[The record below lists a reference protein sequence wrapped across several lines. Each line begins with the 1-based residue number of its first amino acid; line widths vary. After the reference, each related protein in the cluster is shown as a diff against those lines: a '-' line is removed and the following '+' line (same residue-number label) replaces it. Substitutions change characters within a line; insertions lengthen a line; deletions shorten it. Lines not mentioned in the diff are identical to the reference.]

1 MLMLVVVTAA
11 ALAVMVVVVL
21 MLVVVT
27 AAALTVVVVVMLMLV
42 VMAAAAL
49 TVVVVVV
56 LMLVVMAAA
65 ALAVM
70 VVMMVLVLMLV
81 LSVSLGSHRHQL
93 RLEIGLGGHS
103 LQDLLAGQ
111 VVPIG
116 GHDGGGGVLLAQQGY
131 GSCHLVLRGGLGAAE
146 QDAAGMAD
154 LVVVELAKVLHIQLD
169 LVHVCYGNKAVQ
181 LHIQVL
187 GHTFHSTGHVGQLAH
202 AGRLDQDAVRV
213 VLLHHLLQGGAEIAH
228 QRAADAAGVQLID
241 ADAGLLQKAAVNA
254 DLAKFVLDQHDLL
267 SGKGLLDQLFD
278 KSGLTGAQKAGEN
291 IDLGHVYASFFLLNV
306 PRTSSSGKNDH
317 RGPQFVSPVKL
328 RYLYYSKAVNA
339 KRAFFK
345 K

>member
-1 MLMLVVVTAA
+1 MQ
-11 ALAVMVVVVL
+11 LAW
-21 MLVVVT
+21 
-27 AAALTVVVVVMLMLV
+27 LT
-42 VMAAAAL
+42 
-49 TVVVVVV
+49 
-56 LMLVVMAAA
+56 
-65 ALAVM
+65 
-70 VVMMVLVLMLV
+70 
-81 LSVSLGSHRHQL
+81 
-93 RLEIGLGGHS
+93 
-103 LQDLLAGQ
+103 
-111 VVPIG
+111 
-116 GHDGGGGVLLAQQGY
+116 
-131 GSCHLVLRGGLGAAE
+131 
-146 QDAAGMAD
+146 

-202 AGRLDQDAVRV
+202 AGRLDEDAVRV

-291 IDLGHVYASFFLLNV
+291 TRSWSCLCFLLSLE
-306 PRTSSSGKNDH
+306 RTAYVLLRQKRSSGAAICLP
-317 RGPQFVSPVKL
+317 RETSIPL
-328 RYLYYSKAVNA
+328 L
-339 KRAFFK
+339 
-345 K
+345 

>member
-1 MLMLVVVTAA
+1 
-11 ALAVMVVVVL
+11 
-21 MLVVVT
+21 
-27 AAALTVVVVVMLMLV
+27 MLMLV

-49 TVVVVVV
+49 TVMVVVM

-81 LSVSLGSHRHQL
+81 LSVSLGSHCHQL

-154 LVVVELAKVLHIQLD
+154 LVVIELAKVLHIQLD
-169 LVHVCYGNKAVQ
+169 LVYVRYGNKAVQ

-202 AGRLDQDAVRV
+202 AGRLDEDAVRV
-213 VLLHHLLQGGAEIAH
+213 VLLHHLLQSGAEIAH

-267 SGKGLLDQLFD
+267 SGKGLLDQFFD

>member
-1 MLMLVVVTAA
+1 MAAA
-11 ALAVMVVVVL
+11 ALTVVVVVVL

-27 AAALTVVVVVMLMLV
+27 AAALTVMVVVVLMLV

-81 LSVSLGSHRHQL
+81 LSVSLGSHCHQL

-154 LVVVELAKVLHIQLD
+154 LVVIELAKVLHIQLD
-169 LVHVCYGNKAVQ
+169 LVYVRYGNKAVQ

-202 AGRLDQDAVRV
+202 AGRLDEDAVRV
-213 VLLHHLLQGGAEIAH
+213 VLLHHLLQSGAEIAH

-267 SGKGLLDQLFD
+267 SGKGLLDQFFD

>member
-1 MLMLVVVTAA
+1 
-11 ALAVMVVVVL
+11 MV
-21 MLVVVT
+21 
-27 AAALTVVVVVMLMLV
+27 
-42 VMAAAAL
+42 
-49 TVVVVVV
+49 
-56 LMLVVMAAA
+56 
-65 ALAVM
+65 
-70 VVMMVLVLMLV
+70 VLVLMLV
-81 LSVSLGSHRHQL
+81 RRIGLGSHRHQL
-93 RLEIGLGGHS
+93 RLEIGLGGHG

-116 GHDGGGGVLLAQQGY
+116 GHDGGGGVLLAQQGH

-213 VLLHHLLQGGAEIAH
+213 VLLHHLLQSGAEIAH

>member
-1 MLMLVVVTAA
+1 
-11 ALAVMVVVVL
+11 MVVVVL
-21 MLVVVT
+21 MLVVV
-27 AAALTVVVVVMLMLV
+27 
-42 VMAAAAL
+42 AAAAL
-49 TVVVVVV
+49 AVVVVVV
-56 LMLVVMAAA
+56 LMLVVVAAA
-65 ALAVM
+65 ALAIVV
-70 VVMMVLVLMLV
+70 VVMLMLV

-93 RLEIGLGGHS
+93 RLEIGLGGHG

-202 AGRLDQDAVRV
+202 AGRLDEDAVRV

-306 PRTSSSGKNDH
+306 PSTSSSGKNDH